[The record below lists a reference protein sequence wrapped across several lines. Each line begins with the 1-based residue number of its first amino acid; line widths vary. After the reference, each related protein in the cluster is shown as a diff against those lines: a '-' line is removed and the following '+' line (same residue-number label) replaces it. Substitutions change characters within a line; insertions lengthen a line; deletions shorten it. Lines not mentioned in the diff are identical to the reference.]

1 MSGEKGIE
9 VLYRGNWRK
18 FVPAQDRRSYLFSW
32 HTRLH
37 RGYAHMLKAAE
48 DMNIT
53 WPNISDDIREYL
65 GDCGCGMYK
74 NNRRKSRKCGTPKAI
89 LPEETSYTLDLHT
102 DIPLDFAS
110 SDKYWC
116 LEVHEKMLRLFLPCW
131 RCGPNLL
138 VLSYTSSHFL
148 LTGEESLKNSL
159 LM

>member
-53 WPNISDDIREYL
+53 WPNIGRHQRVPGRLWLWYVQEQ
-65 GDCGCGMYK
+65 
-74 NNRRKSRKCGTPKAI
+74 
-89 LPEETSYTLDLHT
+89 
-102 DIPLDFAS
+102 S
-110 SDKYWC
+110 SKI
-116 LEVHEKMLRLFLPCW
+116 
-131 RCGPNLL
+131 
-138 VLSYTSSHFL
+138 
-148 LTGEESLKNSL
+148 
-159 LM
+159 